1 MFFPSRL
8 RPHFPALATI
18 LLLWLALAA
27 TARSQTSANLT
38 LASEYAARGMALDTR
53 PALQLRVEHDAESA
67 SLAGWYAGGFASPVD
82 IGGRTQGQ
90 LLAYAGRATRLSSTL
105 SWDAG
110 VTSTVFLRDRTLDYH
125 EFYGGLTLTRGSIRV
140 FYSPAYYGEGRTA
153 YLDLNGVLPL
163 GDRLHVA
170 LHAGLLHPIGAYDG
184 LPAPGNGGDVR
195 IALGTEVAAVSL
207 EAGWQIKTHNYL
219 EGARPASALT
229 ASASLRF

>member
-1 MFFPSRL
+1 MPFYRRKL
-8 RPHFPALATI
+8 ALLPALAA
-18 LLLWLALAA
+18 LFLPWLGAA
-27 TARSQTSANLT
+27 TTARSQTSANLT
-38 LASEYAARGMALDTR
+38 LASEYAARGMALDTH

-67 SLAGWYAGGFASPVD
+67 GLAGWYAGGFASPVD
-82 IGGRTQGQ
+82 IGRSQGQ
-90 LLAYAGRATRLSSTL
+90 LVAYAGRAARLSSTL

-110 VTSTVFLRDRTLDYH
+110 VTSTVFLRERALDYH
-125 EFYGGLTLTRGSIRV
+125 EFHGGVTLTRGSIRV

-195 IALGTEVAAVSL
+195 IALGAEVAAVSL
-207 EAGWQIKTHNYL
+207 EAGWQIKAHSYL
-219 EGARPASALT
+219 DGAAPARALS